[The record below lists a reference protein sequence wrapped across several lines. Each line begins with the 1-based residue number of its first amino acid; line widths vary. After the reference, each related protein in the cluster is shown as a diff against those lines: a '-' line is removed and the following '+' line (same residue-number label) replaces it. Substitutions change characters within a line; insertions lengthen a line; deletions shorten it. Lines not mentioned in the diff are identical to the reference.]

1 MRQELKLF
9 RTALLTSGAAIVMA
23 APAFAQDAEEQ
34 TDEVVVTGF
43 RSSLE
48 NSVATKRDNQSIV
61 EAVTAEEI
69 GKLPDISIAESLG
82 RLPGLATQRLN
93 GRSNVLSIRGL
104 GPDFSTAL
112 LNGREQVTTSDNRGV
127 EFDQYPAEL
136 LSQALVYKT
145 PYAGL
150 IGQGLAGTVDL
161 RTLRP
166 LDSSERVLSFSG
178 RYEFNEDGSINPDS
192 PGAGYRATG
201 VYADQFFDDTFGI
214 AIGIAAQSSP
224 TQQREFGAW
233 GYADAFRRPDG
244 TDTTDSRTQTLG
256 QATPNDPSD
265 DVFVDNSPLG
275 LILGGSDGRNTL
287 SSDLDRIGGFVT
299 LQFQPNDRFSSAI
312 DIFYTDFAEDQVSRG
327 IEFPLAFGGGFGVG
341 PITVNQAS
349 DGFVTDANFENVRG
363 VVRNDLNI
371 RRAEL
376 FSSGWNGKYDAENGL
391 GVELD
396 ISYSRATRRDE
407 LIEAYAGTGF
417 GPTGGAADTLNV
429 LQQPGAVPQITGLL
443 DYSATTGPNAIVLTD
458 PLGWGGGGNV
468 VQAGFINAPRTVD
481 ELWHIKAAV
490 DRDVEFGPVSNVQV
504 GIDWGLREKRR
515 EIDQTFLTLGGGTL
529 SDAGVIRE
537 LPIPTAAIL
546 DEQIESFLG
555 FGPQVTLDTRFL
567 VDNVYVPVSTSLSS
581 FATPQSWTVNEDV
594 VTGWV
599 KFGIDG
605 SVGAIPVSGNA
616 GVQIVY
622 TDQSSDG
629 LAVVASTSTPGT
641 FEIVPVSGGDSYTD
655 FLPTLNLVF
664 DLSDTV
670 KLRFGAARTLARARL
685 DQLSASQN
693 LTVNLNAL
701 SNTDPLGSGGT
712 TFGRSSGNPTLRPYI
727 SNQVDLSIEKYFGG
741 SGYVAVAAF
750 YRDLNDFV
758 NTGDAFVEDFST
770 EASIFL
776 SPAQQALLGTTLG
789 LNRTNSNNGGGRIR
803 GIEATISVPL
813 EIVSEPLEGF
823 GFLTS
828 ASFTDSRVTTFLET
842 DPSATTTTTVPGLS
856 KWVVNST
863 VYFERSGFEARV
875 SHRFR
880 TSFLGELAAIS
891 ATRTFRDS
899 RPESI
904 VDAQIGYAFSGALE
918 GLRVTA
924 QGLNLTDEPFETIQ
938 GGDDRQLIDSQS
950 FGRTYLIGA
959 SYSF

>member
-1 MRQELKLF
+1 MRKELKLF
-9 RTALLTSGAAIVMA
+9 RATLLSSGAALAFAV
-23 APAFAQDAEEQ
+23 PAFAQDAEAEQ
-34 TDEVVVTGF
+34 GDEIVVTGF

-48 NSVATKRDNQSIV
+48 NSVAAKRNNTSIV
-61 EAVTAEEI
+61 EAVSAEEI

-166 LDSSERVLSFSG
+166 LDKSEPILAVSG
-178 RYEFNEDGSINPDS
+178 RYEFNEDGSLNPDS

-201 VYADQFFDDTFGI
+201 VWADQFADDTFGV
-214 AIGIAAQSSP
+214 AIGLAFQSSP
-224 TQQREFGAW
+224 TQQEAFGAW
-233 GYADAFRRPDG
+233 GYAGNGSA
-244 TDTTDSRTQTLG
+244 
-256 QATPNDPSD
+256 ADP
-265 DVFVDNSPLG
+265 L
-275 LILGGSDGRNTL
+275 LLGGSNGRNTQ
-287 SSDLDRIGGFVT
+287 SSDLDRIGGFAT
-299 LQFQPNDRFSSAI
+299 LQFEPSDEFSSVI
-312 DIFYTDFAEDQVSRG
+312 DVFYTDFSEDQTSRG
-327 IEFPLAFGGGFGVG
+327 VEFPLGFGGGFGVSNV
-341 PITVNQAS
+341 VNAQV
-349 DGFVTDANFENVRG
+349 DGFATDATFNNVRG
-363 VVRNDLNI
+363 VIRNDLNI

-376 FSSGWNGKYDAENGL
+376 FSAGWNGKYDADNGW

-396 ISYSRATRRDE
+396 ISYSKATRRDQ

-417 GPTGGAADTLNV
+417 GSSGGAADTLT
-429 LQQPGAVPQITGLL
+429 LSQQPGAVPRITGLL

-481 ELWHIKAAV
+481 DLWHLKAAV
-490 DRDVEFGPVSNVQV
+490 DRDVDFGPVSNVQV
-504 GIDWGLREKRR
+504 GIDWGLREKAR

-529 SDAGVIRE
+529 SDPGVIQT
-537 LPIPTAAIL
+537 LPIPAAAIL
-546 DEQIESFLG
+546 DEQVVSFLG

-567 VDNVYVPVSTSLSS
+567 VNNVYVPVSTSLSS

-594 VTGWV
+594 ITGWV
-599 KFGIDG
+599 KFGIDTELG
-605 SVGAIPVSGNA
+605 SIPVTGNA
-616 GVQIVY
+616 GVQIVH

-629 LAVVASTSTPGT
+629 LAVAASTAAPGT

-670 KLRFGAARTLARARL
+670 KVRFGAARTLARARL

-693 LTVNLNAL
+693 LSVNLTAL
-701 SNTDPLGSGGT
+701 SNTDPLGPGGT
-712 TFGRSSGNPTLRPYI
+712 AFGRNSGNPALRPYI

-741 SGYVAVAAF
+741 SGYISLAAF
-750 YRDLNDFV
+750 YKDLNDFV
-758 NTGDAFVEDFST
+758 NTGDAFVEDFSA
-770 EASIFL
+770 EANIFL
-776 SPAQQALLGTTLG
+776 TPMQLASLGTTQG
-789 LNRTNSNNGGGRIR
+789 LNRTNSNNGNGRIR
-803 GIEATISVPL
+803 GVEASLSVPL
-813 EIVSEPLEGF
+813 DIVSETFSGF

-828 ASFTDSRVTTFLET
+828 ASFTDSRVTTFLST
-842 DPSATTTTTVPGLS
+842 NPAATTTTTVPGLS

-863 VYFERSGFEARV
+863 VYFEKAGFEARV
-875 SHRFR
+875 SHRYR

-891 ATRTFRDS
+891 ATRTFRNS

-904 VDAQIGYAFSGALE
+904 IDAQIGYAFSGSLE

-924 QGLNLTDEPFETIQ
+924 QGLNLTDEPFETFQ
-938 GGDDRQLIDSQS
+938 GEDRQLIDSQS

-959 SYSF
+959 SFAF

>member
-145 PYAGL
+145 PFAGL

-224 TQQREFGAW
+224 TQQEEFGAW
-233 GYADAFRRPDG
+233 GYAGGGSA
-244 TDTTDSRTQTLG
+244 
-256 QATPNDPSD
+256 ADP
-265 DVFVDNSPLG
+265 

-299 LQFQPNDRFSSAI
+299 LQFQPNDQFSSAI

-327 IEFPLAFGGGFGVG
+327 IEFPLAFGGGFGVAA
-341 PITVNQAS
+341 PIVNE
-349 DGFVTDANFENVRG
+349 VTDGVASNVTFGNVRG
-363 VVRNDLNI
+363 VVRNDLNA

-376 FSSGWNGKYDAENGL
+376 FSSGWNGKYDAENGW

-417 GPTGGAADTLNV
+417 GPTGGAADTLTV
-429 LQQPGAVPQITGLL
+429 LQQPGAIPQISGLL

-458 PLGWGGGGNV
+458 PLGWGGGV

-490 DRDVEFGPVSNVQV
+490 ERDVEFGPVSSVQIGV
-504 GIDWGLREKRR
+504 DWGLREKRR

-537 LPIPTAAIL
+537 LPIPAEAIL
-546 DEQIESFLG
+546 DEQVVSFLG

-567 VDNVYVPVSTSLSS
+567 VNNVYVPITTALSS

-616 GVQIVY
+616 GLQIVY

-629 LAVVASTSTPGT
+629 LNVDASLTTPGT

-670 KLRFGAARTLARARL
+670 KVRFGAARTLARARL
-685 DQLSASQN
+685 DQLSVSQN
-693 LTVNLNAL
+693 LTFNDSAI
-701 SNTDPLGSGGT
+701 SNTDPLGPLGT
-712 TFGRSSGNPTLRPYI
+712 AFGRNSGNPTLRPYI

-758 NTGDAFVEDFST
+758 NTGDSFVEDFSAQA
-770 EASIFL
+770 EAFL
-776 SPAQQALLGTTLG
+776 TPAELAALGTTLG
-789 LNRTNSNNGGGRIR
+789 LNRTNSNNGSGRIR

-813 EIVSEPLEGF
+813 EIVSEPLDGF

-828 ASFTDSRVTTFLET
+828 ASFTDSRVRTFLET
-842 DPSATTTTTVPGLS
+842 DPSEITVTTVPGLS

-891 ATRTFRDS
+891 ATRTFRNS

-918 GLRVTA
+918 GLRVTV
-924 QGLNLTDEPFETIQ
+924 QGLNLTDEPFQTIQ
-938 GGDDRQLIDSQS
+938 GTPPDDRQLIDSQS

>member
-265 DVFVDNSPLG
+265 DVFVNNSPLG

-341 PITVNQAS
+341 PLTVNQAS

-376 FSSGWNGKYDAENGL
+376 FSSGWNGKYDAENGW

-429 LQQPGAVPQITGLL
+429 LQQPGAIPQISGLL

-490 DRDVEFGPVSNVQV
+490 DRDVQFGPISNVQF
-504 GIDWGLREKRR
+504 GFDWGLREKRR

-529 SDAGVIRE
+529 SDAGVIQQ
-537 LPIPTAAIL
+537 LPIPAAAIL
-546 DEQIESFLG
+546 DEQIEGLLG

-567 VDNVYVPVSTSLSS
+567 VDNVYVPVSTTLSS
-581 FATPQSWTVNEDV
+581 FSVPQDWTVNEDV
-594 VTGWV
+594 ITGWV
-599 KFGIDG
+599 KFGVDG
-605 SVGAIPVSGNA
+605 AVGAVPVTGNF
-616 GVQIVY
+616 GVQFVH

-629 LAVVASTSTPGT
+629 FIVTPTVGGGG
-641 FEIVPVSGGDSYTD
+641 FSQDPISQGDSYTD
-655 FLPTLNLVF
+655 ILPTLNLVF

-670 KLRFGAARTLARARL
+670 KLRFGAGRTLARARL
-685 DQLSASQN
+685 DQLSASQSIS
-693 LTVNLNAL
+693 VNLSRLA
-701 SNTDPLGSGGT
+701 NTNPLGDPGT
-712 TFGRSSGNPTLRPYI
+712 AFGRERGNPLLRPYI

-741 SGYVAVAAF
+741 SGYVALAAF

-758 NTGDAFVEDFST
+758 NTGDVFVEDFTDAADTFLNST
-770 EASIFL
+770 QRA
-776 SPAQQALLGTTLG
+776 ALGSTLG
-789 LNRTNSNNGGGRIR
+789 LNRFPSNNGNGRIR
-803 GIEATISVPL
+803 GIEATLSVPL
-813 EIVSEPLEGF
+813 EIVSEPLQGF

-828 ASFTDSRVTTFLET
+828 ASFTDSRVTTFLT
-842 DPSATTTTTVPGLS
+842 RDPTITATTTVPGLS

-863 VYFERSGFEARV
+863 VYFEQSGFEARV

-904 VDAQIGYAFSGALE
+904 VDAQVGYAFSGALE
-918 GLRVTA
+918 GLRVTV

-938 GGDDRQLIDSQS
+938 NSDDRQLIDSQS